1 MRSEGQISGQLGT
14 LYMSRNSQRP
24 KVAEKFRKA
33 IVDMY
38 ATGELK
44 DIFFG
49 KAGRPETLPGF

>member
-1 MRSEGQISGQLGT
+1 MF
-14 LYMSRNSQRP
+14 RNSQRP
-24 KVAEKFRKA
+24 EVAENFRKA

-49 KAGRPETLPGF
+49 KAGRPERLPGF